1 MTAAEEAGSA
11 PSMAREGAGHS
22 VAPSAAHGIQ
32 QLAVRLSAAVSPEE
46 VLDVVADCGGPL
58 LGAHMVNI
66 SLLDESG
73 ENLQLVTSRRTSAS
87 VERRFASY
95 PVDAPLPSRD
105 ALAGGRPV
113 VIRGAE
119 ERNRRYPMLA
129 GESSHNVVFAVLP
142 LIDGQR
148 ALGVLALGWLNEDD
162 FRAEQMAT
170 AEEVAAV
177 CAAAMQRAGRYRHER
192 QARTAAEQVT
202 GRLRDL
208 AALTRQLAQATE
220 PDVVA
225 DLIVSTASRAVN
237 ADTATISSFD
247 GAQRFTVLAA
257 RGVPPEW
264 VSRWRTFTTDDV
276 PLTRDLINGRAPVI
290 VATAET
296 VDQRD
301 SAFLCSSGQRMWV
314 NLPLMSA
321 TSIVGF
327 ASFGWHESHELTTD
341 DLDVLTA
348 MASHATSAL
357 ERADLL
363 ARSQRVAEVLQR
375 ALLPQIIS
383 RLAGWEMAARYIP
396 AVEGTQVGGDWYDA
410 FRLSTGGVGLV
421 LGDVAGKGIRA
432 AAVMGAIRSAIRAFS
447 IVDPT
452 PSVLLSELD
461 LYFAKFKPV
470 GEMVTCCYAVLDPDS
485 GRLTYASAGHP
496 PPLVIGRG
504 GHQWL
509 EGATTP
515 PLGVGASV
523 RRDQA
528 EAVIA
533 AGSVLVLYSDGLVE
547 RRRHVLSDD
556 LAALAEAA
564 VTLPDALHLQT
575 SLDSLVERLSHPDRT
590 VDDLAVLAL
599 RRAVDDPA

>member
-1 MTAAEEAGSA
+1 MTSAEEAASA
-11 PSMAREGAGHS
+11 QSVAQEASGRP
-22 VAPSAAHGIQ
+22 VAPSSLPGIQ
-32 QLAVRLSAAVSPEE
+32 QLATRLSAAVTPED

-73 ENLQLVTSRRTSAS
+73 ETLRLVTSRRTSRDVA
-87 VERRFASY
+87 RRYATY

-105 ALAGGRPV
+105 ALAEGRPV
-113 VIRGAE
+113 VIRGVE
-119 ERNRRYPMLA
+119 ERDRRYPLLA
-129 GESSHNVVFAVLP
+129 GESPHNVVFAVLP
-142 LIDGQR
+142 LIDGGR
-148 ALGVLALGWLNEDD
+148 ALGVLALGWLREDD
-162 FRAEQMAT
+162 FPVERMAT
-170 AEEVAAV
+170 AEEVAAL
-177 CAAAMQRAGRYRHER
+177 CAAAMQRAGWYRQQH
-192 QARTAAEQVT
+192 QARAAAEHLA

-237 ADTATISSFD
+237 ADTATISAFD
-247 GAQRFTVLAA
+247 GAQRFTVLAT

-264 VSRWRTFTTDDV
+264 VSRWSTFTPDDV
-276 PLTRDLINGRAPVI
+276 PLTRDLITGRAPVI
-290 VATAET
+290 VTTTET

-301 SAFLCSSGQRMWV
+301 AAFLCSSGQRMWV
-314 NLPLMSA
+314 NLPLMSSTA
-321 TSIVGF
+321 ALGF
-327 ASFGWHESHELTTD
+327 ASFGWHESRELTTE
-341 DLDVLTA
+341 DLDALTA
-348 MASHATSAL
+348 MASDTAIAL

-363 ARSQRVAEVLQR
+363 ARSRRVAEVLQR
-375 ALLPQIIS
+375 ALLPQILS
-383 RLAGWEMAARYIP
+383 RLAGWDIGARYIP

-432 AAVMGAIRSAIRAFS
+432 AAVMGAIRSALRAFS

-452 PSVLLSELD
+452 PSVVLSELD

-496 PPLVIGRG
+496 PPLVIGRQ

-509 EGATTP
+509 ECATTP
-515 PLGVGASV
+515 PLGVGVSV
-523 RRDQA
+523 RREQA
-528 EAVIA
+528 EADIG
-533 AGSVLVLYSDGLVE
+533 AGSVLLLYSDGLVE

-556 LAALAEAA
+556 LAALADAA
-564 VTLPDALHLQT
+564 AALPDAVHLQT
-575 SLDSLVERLSHPDRT
+575 ALDSLVDRLSHPDRT
-590 VDDLAVLAL
+590 IDDLAVLAL
-599 RRAVDDPA
+599 RRAVDSPA